1 MRDISRRT
9 RISRI
14 EGFVD
19 DFRGISRCPS
29 RRKAI
34 GVPADM
40 FTIAAGS
47 PPEQSRARIPLD
59 PLLRGTASRGREDG
73 RERTE
78 IRGRRHGERVRSMLD
93 GRRGEKRKGRRRWS
107 RGEHDSH
114 GAGLGD
120 SQVAISPIM
129 APEIGISRP
138 VHSWEPVM
146 VLG

>member
-1 MRDISRRT
+1 MNHYLWGWHLRGTAKDRKRIRAYTSNVVRILFRGHGARGICMRDISRRT

-19 DFRGISRCPS
+19 DFRGISRRPS

-78 IRGRRHGERVRSMLD
+78 IRGRRHGERC
-93 GRRGEKRKGRRRWS
+93 E
-107 RGEHDSH
+107 
-114 GAGLGD
+114 AC
-120 SQVAISPIM
+120 
-129 APEIGISRP
+129 
-138 VHSWEPVM
+138 
-146 VLG
+146 